1 MTNNES
7 SKEYLISSMRLLES
21 SESNFRKGA
30 YEEAI
35 YERRKAREIIGT
47 EEEFIA
53 LIKELILNNSK
64 YNLIADYKIRI
75 NERKRIQIMKHLK
88 EKSDAQYN
96 SGNYK
101 GCIRSLRRIEKYY

>member
-35 YERRKAREIIGT
+35 YERRKARAIIGT
-47 EEEFIA
+47 EEEFIT
-53 LIKELILNNSK
+53 LIKKLILNNSK
-64 YNLIADYKIRI
+64 YNLIADYKFRI
-75 NERKRIQIMKHLK
+75 NELKRIQIMKHLK
-88 EKSDAQYN
+88 EKMMLSITL
-96 SGNYK
+96 GIIK
-101 GCIRSLRRIEKYY
+101 GA